1 MLPALGR
8 LRLSRT
14 GEFYPLSDS
23 EVNRFAEEERQDP
36 ITLEDFQTD
45 DGDTWRTFRVRS
57 ETPGADGEYTH
68 FYYSAA
74 ALWRHYNSATHV
86 VDPLTR
92 QPIWYEDWVALH
104 DAYAPSDSMR
114 LWVYSL
120 PTRDPGT
127 VKAQPPPPMQRFRAP
142 PPANQQPIRRMPHVA
157 HAHMGAP
164 AAKPAAALRRGS
176 GVASA
181 CTRSAT
187 GPGSASV
194 GCCSSTIRASSTR
207 CGMPWTTPS
216 EPARRSRS
224 SWIAWPPARPTPM
237 ACARCRPGANCMGGG
252 GWPSACSARWMRR
265 GRGGRAG
272 RGGRRR
278 ERRLR
283 PAARWTAS
291 CAPERHAPQRGVSTV
306 GI

>member
-114 LWVYSL
+114 SWVYSL

-127 VKAQPPPPMQRFRAP
+127 VKARHHRCSASARA
-142 PPANQQPIRRMPHVA
+142 AGESAADSQDAHVA

-181 CTRSAT
+181 CTRLRN
-187 GPGSASV
+187 
-194 GCCSSTIRASSTR
+194 RARERFGRMLQLDDPSFLDALRDAMDDTERAGEAIQEFLDRLAAGETDPNGLRTLQARSELYGR
-207 CGMPWTTPS
+207 RGMAERMQRQVDEARARWQGR
-216 EPARRSRS
+216 ARRQ
-224 SWIAWPPARPTPM
+224 TP
-237 ACARCRPGANCMGGG
+237 
-252 GWPSACSARWMRR
+252 
-265 GRGGRAG
+265 
-272 RGGRRR
+272 
-278 ERRLR
+278 
-283 PAARWTAS
+283 
-291 CAPERHAPQRGVSTV
+291 
-306 GI
+306 

>member
-127 VKAQPPPPMQRFRAP
+127 VKAQPPPPPPHRVRVFAPPLWMTADELRARRMEVLEADTPPSSPTPIWVYRQPNRPQLSDEDRESERLYAARNRARERFGRMLQLDDSSFLEALRDAIDDTERAGEAIQEFLDRLAAGETDPNGLRTLQARSELYGRRGMAERMQRQVDEARARW
-142 PPANQQPIRRMPHVA
+142 QGR
-157 HAHMGAP
+157 
-164 AAKPAAALRRGS
+164 
-176 GVASA
+176 
-181 CTRSAT
+181 
-187 GPGSASV
+187 
-194 GCCSSTIRASSTR
+194 
-207 CGMPWTTPS
+207 
-216 EPARRSRS
+216 ARRQ
-224 SWIAWPPARPTPM
+224 TP
-237 ACARCRPGANCMGGG
+237 
-252 GWPSACSARWMRR
+252 
-265 GRGGRAG
+265 
-272 RGGRRR
+272 
-278 ERRLR
+278 
-283 PAARWTAS
+283 
-291 CAPERHAPQRGVSTV
+291 
-306 GI
+306 